1 MLLALYLSITSLSV
15 QFNPFSPK
23 FSLLSLTKFNFWGLA
38 VILIILNDGSL
49 KIFITVT
56 E

>member
-1 MLLALYLSITSLSV
+1 MLLALYIYIASLSV

-23 FSLLSLTKFNFWGLA
+23 FSLFTMFNFWGLA
-38 VILIILNDGSL
+38 VILIILNDGYR